1 MEPSAYF
8 QAGYNAGIDMKP
20 IEKARMGMNAAQ
32 ASEEHADFMKRM
44 GSILTNAMKFK
55 KALQKRSLTRGKAKC
70 PFCKNGHWHGV
81 LAGPKQHLHMSCD
94 GCDVM
99 MME

>member
-1 MEPSAYF
+1 
-8 QAGYNAGIDMKP
+8 MKP
-20 IEKARMGMNAAQ
+20 IEQARLDLNAAQ
-32 ASEEHADFMKRM
+32 ARGEHDDFMKRA
-44 GSILTNAMKFK
+44 GAILRNAMKFK
-55 KALQKRSLTRGKAKC
+55 KALQKRNLMRGKAKC
-70 PFCKNGHWHGV
+70 PFCAEGHWHGV

>member
-1 MEPSAYF
+1 
-8 QAGYNAGIDMKP
+8 MKP
-20 IEKARMGMNAAQ
+20 IEQARADLNAAE
-32 ASEEHADFMKRM
+32 ARGEHDDFMKRM
-44 GSILTNAMKFK
+44 GRILVEAQKFK
-55 KALQKRSLTRGKAKC
+55 VVMKKRGLTRAKARC
-70 PFCKNGHWHGV
+70 PFCATGHWHGR